1 MIKTILWMVCAVGA
15 LEGCGKNKEDK
26 RQAAAEAKAVA
37 ATPEATPKP
46 PGGPWQLDAAG
57 VQAKLQGAWVLKN
70 VAYAGSVEAWE
81 IKGDKIRMWD
91 GKQSKESTATLS
103 LSSPCQLALKSGSD
117 AAGWETTYATFAF
130 DGDKLYLGLGQAG
143 VKQGDAIIAC
153 TSRGTFVMKGT
164 DCKVYK
170 ENFGH
175 MEAQDGAKCALEGDT
190 LKVSAPGDSSA
201 SELKVQNS
209 VLLDEQMRNPFS
221 PPQRVASYDEAK
233 AQAK

>member
-1 MIKTILWMVCAVGA
+1 MICVAVVVGLA
-15 LEGCGKNKEDK
+15 GCGKSKDDK
-26 RQAAAEAKAVA
+26 LPPAGESKAVTA
-37 ATPEATPKP
+37 DKAVTPPAPS
-46 PGGPWQLDAAG
+46 GPWQLDAAA
-57 VQAKLQGAWVLKN
+57 VQAKLQGPWVLKN

-81 IKGDKIRMWD
+81 VKGDKVRIWD
-91 GKQSKESTATLS
+91 SKQHKESTATLS
-103 LSSPCQLALKSGSD
+103 LASPCQLMLKSGSD
-117 AAGWETTYATFAF
+117 AAGWETSYLTFAF

-175 MEAQDGAKCALEGDT
+175 WEAQDGAKCALEGDT
-190 LKVSAPGDSSA
+190 LKVSAPGDASA
-201 SELKVQNS
+201 SELKLQNTI
-209 VLLDEQMRNPFS
+209 LLDEQLRNPFS
-221 PPQRVASYDEAK
+221 PPQRAASYDDAK